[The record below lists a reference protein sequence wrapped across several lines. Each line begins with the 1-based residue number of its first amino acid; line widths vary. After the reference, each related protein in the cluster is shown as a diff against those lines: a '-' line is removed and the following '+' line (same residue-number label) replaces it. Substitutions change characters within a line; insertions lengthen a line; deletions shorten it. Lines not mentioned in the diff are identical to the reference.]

1 MAQQAKISYSVLVQN
16 IPKECANI
24 LDNIVDLPDEGID
37 DLVDTLRAV
46 GAENKDFDLRESL
59 FKLERV
65 RNALALVDQ
74 RVMEVGQILAGLQ
87 DALFPTEAEE
97 EVDEDDPR
105 VQGPD
110 VAELQRRAAEVQ
122 AED

>member
-1 MAQQAKISYSVLVQN
+1 MTQQAKISYSVLVQN

-24 LDNIVDLPDEGID
+24 LDNIVDLPDEDID
-37 DLVDTLRAV
+37 DLIDTLRTV

-59 FKLERV
+59 FKLDKV

-87 DALFPTEAEE
+87 DALFPTEVEGE
-97 EVDEDDPR
+97 TDEDDPR
-105 VQGPD
+105 VQGPSAD
-110 VAELQRRAAEVQ
+110 ELQRRPAEVQ